1 MTGSTQ
7 ISSSSEGKILQ
18 VNLLLFS
25 IWLFET
31 PWTVVRQASLSFIV
45 SQGLLKLMPIQLVMP
60 SNHRIL
66 CHPLLLLPSVFNLQS
81 ELALCIRWPK
91 YWNFNLSISP
101 SNEYSGLIFFR
112 INWFDLLAVQGTL
125 RSLLQHHSSKAFFS
139 AQPFLWSSSH
149 ICTWLVET
157 PLLWLYRLLSTK
169 WYLCFLIQCLG
180 LSQLFLQGSSVF
192 YFHGCSHHLQWFLSP
207 RK

>member
-1 MTGSTQ
+1 MPGFPV
-7 ISSSSEGKILQ
+7 LHC
-18 VNLLLFS
+18 LLELAQTLES
-25 IWLFET
+25 
-31 PWTVVRQASLSFIV
+31 
-45 SQGLLKLMPIQLVMP
+45 VMP
-60 SNHRIL
+60 PNHLIL
-66 CHPLLLLPSVFNLQS
+66 CYPLLLLPPILPSVRVFS
-81 ELALCIRWPK
+81 GELALRVMWPK